1 MFPTN
6 TSFTIADA
14 DRIIAAVRE
23 NDGRPHLG
31 LAIKLGLSV
40 ESIEAFIER
49 NREMIFR
56 DEDVA

>member
-6 TSFTIADA
+6 TTFTIADA
-14 DRIIAAVRE
+14 DRIISAVRE

-40 ESIEAFIER
+40 AALEGFIER